1 MGYPFE
7 RVIKQ
12 SEATIVIVKIP
23 RLVGVVTGR
32 HIHMF
37 YMTNGGS
44 YTVGMLSREVRRTL
58 RTRDGGGGT
67 CMASVLTIVGADHLC

>member
-7 RVIKQ
+7 RVTYQ
-12 SEATIVIVKIP
+12 LEVDRRRHQNSQAGGGGSREAYTHV
-23 RLVGVVTGR
+23 
-32 HIHMF
+32 

-67 CMASVLTIVGADHLC
+67 SMASVLTS